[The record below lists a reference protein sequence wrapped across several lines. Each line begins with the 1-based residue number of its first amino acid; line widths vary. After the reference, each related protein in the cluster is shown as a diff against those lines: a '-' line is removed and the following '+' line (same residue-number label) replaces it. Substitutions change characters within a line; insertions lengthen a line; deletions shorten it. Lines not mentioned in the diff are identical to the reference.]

1 MVYLQTKNRDS
12 GQKKEIGSKS
22 ALSQSSRRP
31 LVEEAGRLHSVQT
44 DKNSEVQQPPKL
56 EFRRGR
62 EAEAVWALQQSSCF
76 AESKNRCAA

>member
-1 MVYLQTKNRDS
+1 MVYLQTENFDT

-22 ALSQSSRRP
+22 ALSQSSRRH

-56 EFRRGR
+56 EFRHGRG
-62 EAEAVWALQQSSCF
+62 AEEV
-76 AESKNRCAA
+76 

>member
-1 MVYLQTKNRDS
+1 MVYLQTENFDT

-22 ALSQSSRRP
+22 ALSQSSRRH
-31 LVEEAGRLHSVQT
+31 LVEETDRLHFAQT

-62 EAEAVWALQQSSCF
+62 QAEAV
-76 AESKNRCAA
+76 

>member
-1 MVYLQTKNRDS
+1 MLSDCQLIHGISSSKVKMVYLQTKNRDS

-62 EAEAVWALQQSSCF
+62 EAEAV
-76 AESKNRCAA
+76 